1 MSYQFAAFVFGIAA
15 YALRAIA
22 TARLR
27 EKHPAEWARLGNPML
42 TEQGPQDYASQA
54 MAKFLLRG
62 EFFKVSDTA
71 LWIYCIAFYLALAA
85 AILLMIFAMVLPE
98 QQGT

>member
-1 MSYQFAAFVFGIAA
+1 MNYQLAAFIFGAAA

-27 EKHPAEWARLGNPML
+27 EKHPAEWSRLGQPML
-42 TEQGPQDYASQA
+42 TEQGPQDFASQA

-62 EFFKVSDTA
+62 EFFKVSDM
-71 LWIYCIAFYLALAA
+71 LLRIYGIAFYVTLAA
-85 AILLMIFAMVLPE
+85 AVSLMVLAIVVPG
-98 QQGT
+98 Q